1 MTKFIILFIIIIVSV
16 YYFDTQYQLDQLT
29 QLQLQE
35 QKLKQSLAKQQ
46 VFELIKLK
54 KQLTLLESTLTNRLN
69 HLLTNDY
76 VASIQKISKIIQ
88 LSDVKRQLFQPLYSK
103 EISEHSL
110 YMKLPIRLRV
120 IGNYHQFAKLVSR
133 IAIMDHIV
141 TQHNVDIRT
150 NKDDKYPLILEMTLY
165 IYRSVDLDKK
175 VNRNDQAN
183 L

>member
-1 MTKFIILFIIIIVSV
+1 MTKFIILSIITFVSV
-16 YYFDTQYQLDQLT
+16 YYFDTQYRLDQLKK
-29 QLQLQE
+29 LQLQE
-35 QKLKQSLAKQQ
+35 QKLRQTVAEQQ

-54 KQLTLLESTLTNRLN
+54 KQLKLLESTLTNRLD
-69 HLLTNDY
+69 HLLSNDY

-88 LSDVKRQLFQPLYSK
+88 ASDVKRQLFQPLYSK
-103 EISEHSL
+103 ETLEHSL

-133 IAIMDHIV
+133 IAVMDHIV
-141 TQHNVDIRT
+141 TQQDVHIRP
-150 NKDDKYPLILEMTLY
+150 NKDDKYPLILEITLY

-175 VNRNDQAN
+175 VNRYDQTN

>member
-1 MTKFIILFIIIIVSV
+1 MTKFIILFIITIVSV
-16 YYFDTQYQLDQLT
+16 YYFDTQYQLDQLK

-35 QKLKQSLAKQQ
+35 QKLKQTIAEEQ
-46 VFELIKLK
+46 VFDLIKLK
-54 KQLTLLESTLTNRLN
+54 QQLTLLESTLTNRLN
-69 HLLTNDY
+69 HLLSNDY

-103 EISEHSL
+103 EIVEHSL

-120 IGNYHQFAKLVSR
+120 IGNYHQFAKLVSH

-150 NKDDKYPLILEMTLY
+150 NKDEKYPLILEMTLY